1 MAALVPE
8 LFQPIQVGTAN
19 LQHRVVLAPMKRTR
33 ADERYVH
40 GALGL
45 EYYKQRTSIPGT
57 LAITE
62 GTFIALHAGG
72 CANVPGIWSD
82 EQITGWKT
90 ITDAVHANGSFIY
103 LQLWVLGRVAEG
115 DVLRKAG
122 GYDVVA
128 PSAIPLE
135 GHDTPRPL
143 TVAEIKEYVQLHA
156 TAAENAVLKA
166 GFDGVEIHS
175 ASGYLP
181 DQFLQPV
188 TNKRT
193 DEYGGSL
200 ENRLRFVLEVTDA
213 VVKAIGANKVG
224 IRISPYLTLQGM
236 GMVDPIPTYAALV
249 TRIRDSYPD
258 FAYLHVIEITNI
270 VIASGTGGGT
280 VARPSTKFLR
290 DIWGNRPYIANGSYD
305 RETAIEVVEKE
316 GGLVSFGRYFISNPD
331 LPRRLKENIELAQDD
346 PKTWW
351 TQGAEGYIDY
361 PFATEVKPGV

>member
-1 MAALVPE
+1 MAAPVPK
-8 LFQPIQVGTAN
+8 LFQPIQVGTTN
-19 LQHRVVLAPMKRTR
+19 LQHRVVLAPIKRTR
-33 ADERYVH
+33 ADERHVH

-45 EYYKQRTSIPGT
+45 EYYKQRTSTPGT

-72 CANVPGIWSD
+72 STNIPGIWSD
-82 EQITGWKT
+82 EHIAAWKS

-122 GYDVVA
+122 GYSIVG
-128 PSAIPLE
+128 PSAIALE
-135 GHDTPRPL
+135 GHETPRAL

-181 DQFLQPV
+181 DQFLQTV
-188 TNKRT
+188 SNTRT

-200 ENRLRFVLEVTDA
+200 ENRLRFVLEITDA
-213 VVKAIGANKVG
+213 VVKAVGASKVG
-224 IRISPYLTLQGM
+224 IRISPYLTYQGM
-236 GMVDPIPTYAALV
+236 GMPDPVPTFAELV

-258 FAYLHVIEITNI
+258 FAYLHVVEITDII
-270 VIASGTGGGT
+270 VTSGGT
-280 VARPSTKFLR
+280 VTRPSTKFLR
-290 DIWGNRPYIANGSYD
+290 DIWGDRPYIANGSYERD
-305 RETAIEVVEKE
+305 TAIEVVEKE
-316 GGLVSFGRYFISNPD
+316 GGLVSFARHFISNPD
-331 LPRRLKENIELAQDD
+331 LPRRLKENIELALSD

-361 PFATEVKPGV
+361 PFATEAKPGV